1 MNVHQFKRTGSK
13 RIWLALAVLPLA
25 QTMFAQKDVVPSGQP
40 GALPPGERPP
50 ILETVGI
57 DEHLG
62 RNVDLNLTFIDENG
76 ATVALK
82 DFFHKSRPVILD
94 LVYYSCPQLCNL
106 ILNGQTATMK
116 ELPWTP
122 GDQYEVVTITID
134 PKETVDLAQKKKAV
148 QLGSFGKPAPGWH
161 FLCDKDG
168 NAKKLAEQ
176 IGFHYRYDSKQGE
189 FAHAASIFILTPEG
203 RIARYLYG
211 VRFRPMDMRFALA
224 EASEN
229 RTTMTV
235 EKILLFCYQYDPAKH
250 AYVLFAANFM
260 RAGGALTVLIVAF
273 FLYRMFRMEK
283 RRAAELRATWKE
295 GVV

>member
-62 RNVDLNLTFIDENG
+62 RNVDLSLTFIDENG

-176 IGFHYRYDSKQGE
+176 IGFHYRYDSKQGQ

>member
-1 MNVHQFKRTGSK
+1 MNVNERKW
-13 RIWLALAVLPLA
+13 IWLALAALPLA
-25 QTMFAQKDVVPSGQP
+25 QTMFAQKDMVPSGQP

-50 ILETVGI
+50 ILETVGV

-62 RNVDLNLTFIDENG
+62 RNVDLSLTFIDENG
-76 ATVALK
+76 SRVALK
-82 DFFHKSRPVILD
+82 DFFHKGKPVVLD

-106 ILNGQTATMK
+106 ILNGQTAAMK
-116 ELPWTP
+116 EIAWTP

-148 QLGSFGKPAPGWH
+148 QLGSFGKAAPGWH
-161 FLCDKDG
+161 FLCDSDG

-176 IGFHYRYDSKQGE
+176 IGFHYRYDSKQGQ
-189 FAHAASIFILTPEG
+189 FAHAAAIFILTPEG

-260 RAGGALTVLIVAF
+260 RAGGALTVVIVAF
-273 FLYRMFRMEK
+273 FLFRMFRMEK

>member
-1 MNVHQFKRTGSK
+1 MNVHQFKPTGSK
-13 RIWLALAVLPLA
+13 RIWLALAALPLA
-25 QTMFAQKDVVPSGQP
+25 QIMFAQKDVVPSGQP

-62 RNVDLNLTFIDENG
+62 RNVDLSLTFIDENG

-176 IGFHYRYDSKQGE
+176 IGFHYRYDSKQGQ

>member
-1 MNVHQFKRTGSK
+1 MNVHQIKRMGSK
-13 RIWLALAVLPLA
+13 GIWLLLAALPLA
-25 QTMFAQKDVVPSGQP
+25 QIMFAQKDVVPSGQP

-176 IGFHYRYDSKQGE
+176 IGFHYRYDSKQGQ